1 MTDERNDDRA
11 SNPAKEIKARIRW
24 LDEMLKQ
31 LKSNVPT
38 PRETRH

>member
-1 MTDERNDDRA
+1 MTDERYDDRA
-11 SNPAKEIKARIRW
+11 SDPVKEIKARIRW

-38 PRETRH
+38 PRETKH